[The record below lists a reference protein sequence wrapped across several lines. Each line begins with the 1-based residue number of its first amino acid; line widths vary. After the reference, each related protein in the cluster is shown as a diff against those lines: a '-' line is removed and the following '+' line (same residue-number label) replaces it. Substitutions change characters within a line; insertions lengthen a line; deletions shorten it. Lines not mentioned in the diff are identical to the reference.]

1 MKEQVSALKK
11 GANILLSLMQ
21 LNIGGAETHVVEL
34 AKELKRKGFNII
46 VTSNGGVYVKELEEA
61 GIKHYKVPLQNKN
74 PLNTIKATRLLK
86 KIIKDEKIDLVHSH
100 ARIPSFILGKLH
112 KRMHFP
118 FVTTAHW
125 VFNTSYGLKYITD
138 WGEKTVAVSED
149 IKTYLM
155 DNYNVPEGDIN
166 VTINGIDTGKFSP
179 DTDCADVKKEFG
191 IKDDETVITYVSRL
205 DESRSLVAKQ
215 LIEAI
220 PDIDKA
226 VDKLK
231 VIVVGAGDDFENVK
245 NMAEKVNKQLG
256 REVIVLTGA
265 RTDINKLIAPCKL
278 FVGVSRAALEAMAAE
293 KPVIIAGNEGY
304 IGLFDDSKLQVG
316 IDTNF
321 CCRGCVESS
330 AALLKRDIL
339 DFFNMTADKQ
349 QSLGVYGRELIKK
362 DYSVSRMADDSIKVY
377 DWATQKNKEILISG
391 YYGFKNSG
399 DDALLKAIIEDIKR
413 YKESPNIVV
422 LSANPKETK
431 EMYHVKA
438 INRLNVIQILK
449 HMKKAEMLISGGGTL
464 IQDRTST
471 KSLWYYLTVIKA
483 ALRKNLKVM
492 LYSNGIGPLE
502 RKSNIKKTKKI
513 LDKVDLI
520 TLRDE
525 RSLDTLKAIG
535 VENKNI
541 IVTADPALELDIS
554 DKERGRK
561 ILDELGVPKDRK
573 LLGVSIR
580 RWRDNGSEFEDNI
593 AWVCDYAYETYGYHT
608 VLLPMQTS
616 KDMTVLQNVKRSMKH
631 EATLID
637 RRIDVADTMS
647 IMKNFDVCI
656 GMRLHTLIY
665 AVINAIPLIGLVYDP
680 KISSF
685 MEYTN
690 QTRYLSLDNAQ
701 AENIIEIL
709 DETVANYDEIKAS
722 LVESY
727 KQLNK
732 KARLNGRLAVDL
744 YEKGSVSLEG

>member
-1 MKEQVSALKK
+1 
-11 GANILLSLMQ
+11 
-21 LNIGGAETHVVEL
+21 
-34 AKELKRKGFNII
+34 
-46 VTSNGGVYVKELEEA
+46 
-61 GIKHYKVPLQNKN
+61 
-74 PLNTIKATRLLK
+74 
-86 KIIKDEKIDLVHSH
+86 
-100 ARIPSFILGKLH
+100 
-112 KRMHFP
+112 
-118 FVTTAHW
+118 
-125 VFNTSYGLKYITD
+125 
-138 WGEKTVAVSED
+138 
-149 IKTYLM
+149 
-155 DNYNVPEGDIN
+155 
-166 VTINGIDTGKFSP
+166 
-179 DTDCADVKKEFG
+179 
-191 IKDDETVITYVSRL
+191 
-205 DESRSLVAKQ
+205 
-215 LIEAI
+215 
-220 PDIDKA
+220 
-226 VDKLK
+226 
-231 VIVVGAGDDFENVK
+231 
-245 NMAEKVNKQLG
+245 
-256 REVIVLTGA
+256 
-265 RTDINKLIAPCKL
+265 
-278 FVGVSRAALEAMAAE
+278 
-293 KPVIIAGNEGY
+293 
-304 IGLFDDSKLQVG
+304 
-316 IDTNF
+316 
-321 CCRGCVESS
+321 
-330 AALLKRDIL
+330 
-339 DFFNMTADKQ
+339 
-349 QSLGVYGRELIKK
+349 
-362 DYSVSRMADDSIKVY
+362 
-377 DWATQKNKEILISG
+377 
-391 YYGFKNSG
+391 
-399 DDALLKAIIEDIKR
+399 
-413 YKESPNIVV
+413 
-422 LSANPKETK
+422 
-431 EMYHVKA
+431 
-438 INRLNVIQILK
+438 
-449 HMKKAEMLISGGGTL
+449 MLISGGGTL

-647 IMKNFDVCI
+647 IMKNFDLCI

-690 QTRYLSLDNAQ
+690 QTRYLSLDDAQ

-709 DETVANYDEIKAS
+709 DETVASYDEIKAS

>member
-1 MKEQVSALKK
+1 
-11 GANILLSLMQ
+11 
-21 LNIGGAETHVVEL
+21 
-34 AKELKRKGFNII
+34 
-46 VTSNGGVYVKELEEA
+46 
-61 GIKHYKVPLQNKN
+61 
-74 PLNTIKATRLLK
+74 
-86 KIIKDEKIDLVHSH
+86 
-100 ARIPSFILGKLH
+100 
-112 KRMHFP
+112 
-118 FVTTAHW
+118 
-125 VFNTSYGLKYITD
+125 
-138 WGEKTVAVSED
+138 
-149 IKTYLM
+149 
-155 DNYNVPEGDIN
+155 
-166 VTINGIDTGKFSP
+166 
-179 DTDCADVKKEFG
+179 
-191 IKDDETVITYVSRL
+191 
-205 DESRSLVAKQ
+205 
-215 LIEAI
+215 
-220 PDIDKA
+220 
-226 VDKLK
+226 
-231 VIVVGAGDDFENVK
+231 
-245 NMAEKVNKQLG
+245 
-256 REVIVLTGA
+256 
-265 RTDINKLIAPCKL
+265 
-278 FVGVSRAALEAMAAE
+278 FVGVSRAALEARAAE
-293 KPVIIAGNEGY
+293 KPGIIAGKEGY

-321 CCRGCVESS
+321 CCRGCEESS

-339 DFFNMTADKQ
+339 DFFNMPADKQ

-399 DDALLKAIIEDIKR
+399 VDALLNAIIEDIKR

-438 INRLNVIQILK
+438 INRLDVIRILK

-709 DETVANYDEIKAS
+709 DETVASYDEIKAS